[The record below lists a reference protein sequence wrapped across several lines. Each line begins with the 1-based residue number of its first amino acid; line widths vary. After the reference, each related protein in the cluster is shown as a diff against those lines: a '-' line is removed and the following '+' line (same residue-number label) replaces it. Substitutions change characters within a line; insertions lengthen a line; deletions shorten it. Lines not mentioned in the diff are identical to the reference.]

1 MVDLLHSVPCGDVTE
16 VVDEETERHVHFS
29 EWVDISDGTS
39 ELLELI
45 LSCHVHDYVISGV
58 RVRGD

>member
-16 VVDEETERHVHFS
+16 VVDEETERHVRFS

-45 LSCHVHDYVISGV
+45 LS
-58 RVRGD
+58 